1 MPTAGRS
8 RNGRDE
14 HGSVITVVPAA
25 AGLLG
30 DLLEA
35 VEAQIKIEFST
46 GIVALVDAVGDEA
59 DDAVAMWKVRAAR
72 EAAWTHAEVLW
83 ALRATPALRDAF
95 FSRLDSFTGF
105 AGRGLLLPA
114 ARLKDRK

>member
-1 MPTAGRS
+1 M
-8 RNGRDE
+8 
-14 HGSVITVVPAA
+14 
-25 AGLLG
+25 
-30 DLLEA
+30 
-35 VEAQIKIEFST
+35 
-46 GIVALVDAVGDEA
+46 ALVDAAGGDA

-72 EAAWTHAEVLW
+72 EAAWTNAEVLW

-114 ARLKDRK
+114 APLANRKIP